1 MGNLLSKRHGLL
13 KFSLPG
19 GFILL
24 AVLLYLFLF
33 KPPALDNPTIENI
46 VLANLKSIETTLA
59 QRILD
64 DKQRADFIFDKYQ
77 SQKLGHSE
85 LEPNEALIIAPNG
98 IINDYYGEIYYFKFK
113 KMGVT
118 DWLFIERKTTL
129 FFMQKMADNVFYVK
143 HFCDLDNNFILDQ
156 VKYDTAIKELTVF
169 KTEEI
174 TNNTIDKTN
183 SYQYDEARGMFF
195 YTHLLKGSNNQ
206 LALYLKFSKNNIHV
220 YYKKRATLFLYAILF
235 GFIILLMLFML
246 VTVRRKPAA
255 NRISRILWLILLAI
269 LFIFISQ
276 FGDKDLYLPI
286 GNKITFYSL
295 YEVLIILVAV
305 ISLCYWFRDKIRLK
319 WPTIAYLL
327 FNLTLL
333 AVLKIAGV
341 IIQSMN
347 FNYTK
352 FAIHYFTLITV
363 IFLLLLIPLFFIR
376 NINCKKNGI
385 NIGGFLL
392 FQAIMTAVGY
402 YLLHLNTANILI
414 FSFIALVMIFFEKKF
429 LTRMAVIF
437 LLAIS
442 IFYLENRQITAERKE
457 FIANNLKNIF
467 LNQNNYAKFMA
478 REIVHEL
485 NLENV
490 DFYKFFQEDA
500 SSRLETAWRRT
511 IASREN
517 IASGIFVLS
526 PEGKILSQYAYLMQ
540 YLEVD
545 TRVVFPFWAIE
556 DASADLY
563 GIKTPLAVAT
573 IVVVKDAKP
582 LGRIVVQVLNAP
594 ELILRHQDKVNIFTI
609 DNKID
614 GMDLSYIKLD
624 EKNRIV
630 DNPSNINLEDVAGLL
645 KNPPG
650 DNSHNGRWITFRF
663 IDLTFSGYIFKG
675 NKDTILIF
683 FPTAAL
689 FKNFSEIIKIFL
701 FLAILFFLFY
711 SRDMKRLDWKSIYYS
726 FSIRVFGILIVI
738 SLLTAV
744 IFSLFSINFNSKSSL
759 RQSLQMMYGK
769 GRTAQN
775 IGYNLL
781 QENDEFTSQHLVLLS
796 RILNSDV
803 SIYKN
808 GVLLESSN
816 YRKTIDYK
824 VPNFLHS
831 NIVELLTRKNQKF
844 VLLEKEDGY
853 HLYFQVYNY
862 ILDVEFSDQWPKLLS
877 EKNYY
882 TDFVITLFFILTL
895 LGFSSAYFSR
905 KKILAPVDDL
915 NKGMAEVE
923 KGTLRPLKKIPSE
936 IELKNLYTGFNA
948 MIEGI
953 MEQKKNISEIS
964 RMKTIIKLGRRVAHE
979 VKNPLTPIKLSAE
992 QILMALKDKNPD
1004 YENII
1009 RQSVNYIIDESE
1021 HLRKVSYGF
1030 LDLSRLDELNPAPFD
1045 VRELIREEV
1054 FNATQIYSHI
1064 DFTIQEEILDD
1075 CTFNV
1080 TLDKFKIKQA
1090 LKNVINNSI
1099 EAIGEK
1105 KGIVAINLVRS
1116 RDHISLE
1123 VVDNGIG
1130 MDQETLSKI
1139 YHIDYSTKEIGTG
1152 LGLFIVKRIIDLHKG
1167 HIEIESEKNKGTHV
1181 KMELP
1186 I

>member
-1 MGNLLSKRHGLL
+1 MKLA
-13 KFSLPG
+13 LPG
-19 GFILL
+19 SFILL
-24 AVLLYLFLF
+24 AGVLYLFSF
-33 KPPALDNPTIENI
+33 KPPALDNATVESI

-59 QRILD
+59 QKMVD
-64 DKQRADFIFDKYQ
+64 YKQRADFIFDKYQ
-77 SQKLGHSE
+77 SQKLGHAE
-85 LEPNEALIIAPNG
+85 LNPNEALIIAPGG
-98 IINDYYGEIYYFKFK
+98 IIKDYYGEIYYFKFK
-113 KMGVT
+113 EMAVNE
-118 DWLFIERKTTL
+118 WLFIERKTTL

-156 VKYDTAIKELTVF
+156 VKYDAAIKELTVF
-169 KTEEI
+169 KVEEI
-174 TNNTIDKTN
+174 TNNKTN
-183 SYQYDEARGMFF
+183 SYQYDEVKGMFF
-195 YTHLLKGSNNQ
+195 YTHLLQGSNDQ
-206 LALYLKFSKNNIHV
+206 LALYLKFSKNNIQA
-220 YYKKRATLFLYAILF
+220 YYKKRATQFLFAIF
-235 GFIILLMLFML
+235 FVFIILLMLVMPGKK
-246 VTVRRKPAA
+246 TAA
-255 NRISRILWLILLAI
+255 AWRYRILWLILLAV
-269 LFIFISQ
+269 LFIFFSQ
-276 FGDKDLYLPI
+276 FGEKDLYLTV

-295 YEVLIILVAV
+295 YDVLIILISV
-305 ISLCYWFRDKIRLK
+305 ISLLYWSRYKIRLK
-319 WPTIAYLL
+319 WPVISYLL

-333 AVLKIAGV
+333 AMLKIASA
-341 IIQSMN
+341 IIESVN

-352 FAIHYFTLITV
+352 FAVHYFTLITV
-363 IFLLLLIPLFFIR
+363 IFLLLLFPLFFIR
-376 NINCKKNGI
+376 NITGKRNLTNTGM
-385 NIGGFLL
+385 FLL
-392 FQAIMTAVGY
+392 FQAVVTSVGY
-402 YLLHLNTANILI
+402 YLLHLNIINILI
-414 FSFIALVMIFFEKKF
+414 FSLIALMMIFFEKKF
-429 LTRMAVIF
+429 LIRMAVLF

-442 IFYLENRQITAERKE
+442 IFYLVNRQAITEKKE
-457 FIANNLKNIF
+457 FIANNLKDIF

-478 REIVHEL
+478 REIIHEL

-526 PEGKILSQYAYLMQ
+526 PEGKILNQYAYLME
-540 YLEVD
+540 YLDVG
-545 TRVVFPFWAIE
+545 TRAVFPFWAIE

-563 GIKTPLAVAT
+563 GKKTPLAVASIT
-573 IVVVKDAKP
+573 VVKEAKP
-582 LGRIVVQVLNAP
+582 LGRIIVQVLNAP
-594 ELILRHQDKVNIFTI
+594 ELILRRQDKVNIFTI
-609 DNKID
+609 DNKIE
-614 GMDLSYIKLD
+614 GVDLSYIKLD

-645 KNPPG
+645 KNPTG
-650 DNSHNGRWITFRF
+650 DNGRWITFSF
-663 IDLTFSGYIFKG
+663 IDLTFSGYMFKD
-675 NKDTILIF
+675 NKDTVLIF
-683 FPTAAL
+683 FPIDTL

-701 FLAILFFLFY
+701 FLAILFFIFY

-759 RQSLQMMYGK
+759 RQSLQVMYGK

-803 SIYKN
+803 SLYRN
-808 GVLLESSN
+808 GTLLESSN

-831 NIVELLTRKNQKF
+831 KIVELLTRKNQKF
-844 VLLEKEDGY
+844 VLLDKEDGY

-877 EKNYY
+877 QKTYY
-882 TDFVITLFFILTL
+882 TDFIITLFFILTFI
-895 LGFSSAYFSR
+895 GFSSAYFSR
-905 KKILAPVDDL
+905 KKILAPIEDL

-923 KGTLRPLKKIPSE
+923 KGTLRQLKKIPSE

-992 QILMALKDKNPD
+992 QILMVLKDKNPG
-1004 YENII
+1004 YEHII
-1009 RQSVNYIIDESE
+1009 RQSINYIIDETE

-1045 VRELIREEV
+1045 IRELIREEV

-1064 DFTIQEEILDD
+1064 DFPIHEEIIAN
-1075 CTFNV
+1075 CTFTV
-1080 TLDKFKIKQA
+1080 TLDKLKIKQA

-1105 KGIVAINLVRS
+1105 KGVVAINLVRQLD
-1116 RDHISLE
+1116 RISLE
-1123 VVDNGIG
+1123 VIDNGMG
-1130 MDQETLSKI
+1130 MDQEVLNKI
-1139 YHIDYSTKEIGTG
+1139 YNIDYSTKEIGTG

-1167 HIEIESEKNKGTHV
+1167 HIEIESEKNKGTRV
-1181 KMELP
+1181 KMEMP